1 MKQGSLCMKE
11 RTLLDIAKVN
21 LKTANC
27 VLEKKTDDELMLNVA
42 AYHLQQATELAIKH
56 ILETNSIKYP
66 KTHDISDLLDLVP
79 DDVNYFDDIYD
90 LADTI
95 TVMESKT
102 RYLKNYLSSEKK
114 VMKVLDSVTKVIKNI
129 DSDSG
134 CDKISS
140 F

>member
-1 MKQGSLCMKE
+1 MKDK
-11 RTLLDIAKVN
+11 TLLDIAKVN

-56 ILETNSIKYP
+56 VLEINSIKYP

-134 CDKISS
+134 CDKINS